1 MKKSRTTNAISV
13 HLKGITRIG
22 HYSFILARY
31 NVKRICCTALPAF
44 SRNIFYNRDM
54 ILQDNGF

>member
-1 MKKSRTTNAISV
+1 MKTSRTTNAISV

-31 NVKRICCTALPAF
+31 KVKRICCTALPAF
-44 SRNIFYNRDM
+44 SRNIF
-54 ILQDNGF
+54 LQ